1 MIRLINATLRAAF
14 VRACVPLPL
23 LARIVVVVGATWFL
37 LDAGAASAQVR
48 GVRPADV
55 PGWWGQF
62 NSRTSTCSPEHSAG
76 PYCYIGDSGAEAQR
90 Q

>member
-1 MIRLINATLRAAF
+1 MIRPVNAILRAEF

-62 NSRTSTCSPEHSAG
+62 NSLTSACSPEHSSG